1 MPDNSSISKK
11 AKEDLELKHKI
22 DDANL
27 QFVVLLQLIIE
38 RIEFLEQ
45 NKYIYGSIKSF
56 LVNGKKKFEEFIQK
70 VFAYQGS
77 IEGNDATTATNQ
89 LFVMQE
95 RVEKALLNQY
105 MLTVDQRKERAT
117 EILGK
122 YMIKPMVE
130 KALQEMEDKNL
141 FNF

>member
-1 MPDNSSISKK
+1 MPDNSNLSKEQEK
-11 AKEDLELKHKI
+11 LELKHKI

-77 IEGNDATTATNQ
+77 IEGNDATAATNQ

-105 MLTVDQRKERAT
+105 MLTVDQRKERAREVLST
-117 EILGK
+117 
-122 YMIKPMVE
+122 YMIKPLVE
-130 KALQEMEDKNL
+130 KVLQEMESKNL

>member
-1 MPDNSSISKK
+1 MLDNPTAIRK
-11 AKEDLELKHKI
+11 AKEDAELKHKI

-77 IEGNDATTATNQ
+77 IEGNDATAATNQ

-95 RVEKALLNQY
+95 RVELALVNQY
-105 MLTVDQRKERAT
+105 ILTVDERRERAK
-117 EILGK
+117 EILSK
-122 YMIKPMVE
+122 HLIKPMVDVAM
-130 KALQEMEDKNL
+130 KEMEDKNL